1 MRLLQ
6 LYLIIYNF
14 FEIKNNSKSDFSLS
28 KRLVL
33 LNRYYQITKF
43 YSFLKN
49 TAFKGGTAIIV
60 FVLLLLGLEL
70 FVLDFNYLLNQM
82 VVTYPSKFIFSF
94 FLASETI
101 LGIIPPEV
109 FIAWASRS
117 ANPWL
122 FLFALAT
129 ISYVGGIISY
139 FIGNRLFLIPR
150 IKNNIENKIEK
161 HIVNLRKWGGFF
173 VLLGAISPIP
183 HSIVSLAS
191 GLIKYSFKH
200 YLLWSLFRYARFVI
214 YALVIFKVFV

>member
-14 FEIKNNSKSDFSLS
+14 FEVKNNSKSDFSLS

>member
-1 MRLLQ
+1 M
-6 LYLIIYNF
+6 
-14 FEIKNNSKSDFSLS
+14 
-28 KRLVL
+28 VL

-49 TAFKGGTAIIV
+49 TAFKGGGVIIV
-60 FVLLLLGLEL
+60 FVLLLVGLEL
-70 FVLDFNYLLNQM
+70 FFLDFNSLLNHL
-82 VVTYPSKFIFSF
+82 VATYSATFIFSF

-109 FIAWASRS
+109 FIAWSSKSAS
-117 ANPWL
+117 PWL
-122 FLFALAT
+122 FLFILAT
-129 ISYVGGIISY
+129 ISYAGGIISY
-139 FIGNRLFLIPR
+139 FIGNRLFLIPN
-150 IKNNIENKIEK
+150 IKNHIENKIEK

-191 GLIKYSFKH
+191 GLIKYDFKH
-200 YLLWSLFRYARFVI
+200 YLMWSLFRYARFLF

>member
-49 TAFKGGTAIIV
+49 TAFKGGAAIIV
-60 FVLLLLGLEL
+60 FVLILLGLEL

>member
-1 MRLLQ
+1 M
-6 LYLIIYNF
+6 
-14 FEIKNNSKSDFSLS
+14 
-28 KRLVL
+28 VL

-49 TAFKGGTAIIV
+49 TAFKGGAGVII
-60 FVLLLLGLEL
+60 FVLLLVVLEL
-70 FVLDFNYLLNQM
+70 FVLDFNSLLNHL
-82 VVTYPSKFIFSF
+82 VATYSATFIFSF

-109 FIAWASRS
+109 FIAWSSKSAS
-117 ANPWL
+117 PWL
-122 FLFALAT
+122 FLFILAT
-129 ISYVGGIISY
+129 ISYAGGIISY
-139 FIGNRLFLIPR
+139 FIGNRLFLIPN
-150 IKNNIENKIEK
+150 IKNHIENKIEK

-191 GLIKYSFKH
+191 GLIKYDFKH
-200 YLLWSLFRYARFVI
+200 YLMWSLFRYARFLF